1 MSGLDFIYSDSMVT
15 AFLAVLHFKLNDIVH
30 LYSVPTAMST
40 DLRIEYMPSI
50 EMTEV
55 LTMSR
60 NQRNI
65 HSSAWTALQTS
76 SRLKS

>member
-30 LYSVPTAMST
+30 L
-40 DLRIEYMPSI
+40 
-50 EMTEV
+50 
-55 LTMSR
+55 MSR